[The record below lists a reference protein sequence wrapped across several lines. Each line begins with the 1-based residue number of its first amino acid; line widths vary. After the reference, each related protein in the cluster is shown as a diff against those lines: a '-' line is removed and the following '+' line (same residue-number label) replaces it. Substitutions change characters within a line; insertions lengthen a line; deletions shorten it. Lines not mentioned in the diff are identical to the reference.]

1 MIHTNS
7 GRHHQCPKHTRSVAF
22 CVCVKESL
30 GLQRVCYTL
39 WQRAM
44 VLSSTLTL
52 TALPQIKNPFNYKTA
67 QRPAQCSFCLQE
79 FQAPA
84 RCFQLSHT
92 FFLSKHL
99 HCAVRAALQWSLTPA
114 QSEAAQLSSTLR
126 TANLIVLHTLMI
138 KAENEIP
145 CCLTALRTIT
155 GFCTWK

>member
-1 MIHTNS
+1 MIHRNS

-30 GLQRVCYTL
+30 RPQRVCYTL
-39 WQRAM
+39 WERAM

-67 QRPAQCSFCLQE
+67 SCPMLLLPSGISGSCTLFSVVSHLLSFQTSSLRCESCS
-79 FQAPA
+79 PVIPH
-84 RCFQLSHT
+84 SGT
-92 FFLSKHL
+92 I
-99 HCAVRAALQWSLTPA
+99 
-114 QSEAAQLSSTLR
+114 SEAAQLSSTLR

-145 CCLTALRTIT
+145 CCLTALRTVT